1 MTLPLVR
8 FECSTS
14 KLTLL
19 ERARYPTDNSSRMT
33 QVYHRTVEIYSTFA
47 QCWKIPH
54 LVKMLYLFM
63 RSHDKQSHTPKY
75 QSGEAGKGAG
85 KVNLDLPML
94 ARTFNRSIATIKK
107 ALRLAYNLGLF
118 WLLEIKGDS
127 ARLVYTALKKVCSK
141 LNISNLGAIFEMD
154 ALDMPNQVRSQVVQ
168 AVTAQKQ
175 EASFHAAKRETKEN
189 NKKYK
194 GKKLAKH
201 VKKSQNIFK
210 NASTFMLSGVK
221 GLKIK
226 GRFLLVHRLFVPY
239 GVSQELVAELINRSP
254 QTVRKH
260 LKGIKRYQVME
271 PSNDAINTPKFWL
284 THNLGEKHYMRFDG
298 DRTLYQARTNIY
310 NLESKSLRR
319 MRLRKRISKYTRS
332 ATQFPTTT

>member
-1 MTLPLVR
+1 
-8 FECSTS
+8 
-14 KLTLL
+14 
-19 ERARYPTDNSSRMT
+19 
-33 QVYHRTVEIYSTFA
+33 
-47 QCWKIPH
+47 
-54 LVKMLYLFM
+54 MLYLFV
-63 RSHDKQSHTPKY
+63 RSHDKQHHVPKY

-85 KVNLDLPML
+85 KVSLDLPML
-94 ARTFNRSIATIKK
+94 ARTFNRSVATIKK

-118 WLLEIKGDS
+118 WLLEIKGDR
-127 ARLVYTALKKVCSK
+127 ARLIYTSLKKVCSK
-141 LNISNLGAIFEMD
+141 LNISNLGTIFEMD

-175 EASFHAAKRETKEN
+175 EASFYAAKRETKEN

-210 NASTFMLSGVK
+210 HASTIMLSGVK

-239 GVSQELVAELINRSP
+239 GVSQDLVADLVNRTP

-260 LKGIKRYQVME
+260 LKGIKRYQVCE
-271 PSNDAINTPKFWL
+271 PCNDAINTPEFWL
-284 THNLGEKHYMRFDG
+284 THNLGEKHYMKFDG

-310 NLESKSLRR
+310 NLESKSMRR
-319 MRLRKRISKYTRS
+319 MHLRKRVSKYTRQVAQS
-332 ATQFPTTT
+332 PA

>member
-1 MTLPLVR
+1 MN
-8 FECSTS
+8 
-14 KLTLL
+14 K
-19 ERARYPTDNSSRMT
+19 
-33 QVYHRTVEIYSTFA
+33 VYHRKVEIYSTFA

-54 LVKMLYLFM
+54 LVKMLYLFV
-63 RSHDKQSHTPKY
+63 RSLDKQSFAPKY
-75 QSGEAGKGAG
+75 QSGEKGKGAG
-85 KVNLDLPML
+85 KVDLDLPML

-118 WLLEIKGDS
+118 WLLEVKGDR
-127 ARLVYTALKKVCSK
+127 ARLIYTALKKVCSK
-141 LNISNLGAIFEMD
+141 LNISNLGEIFDMD
-154 ALDMPNQVRSQVVQ
+154 ALDMPNQVRSQVVI
-168 AVTAQKQ
+168 ATTAQKQ

-189 NKKYK
+189 NEKNK

-210 NASTFMLSGVK
+210 SASTFKRSGVK

-239 GVSQELVAELINRSP
+239 GVSQELVAKLVSRTP

-260 LKGIKRYQVME
+260 LKSIKRYQVME
-271 PSNDAINTPKFWL
+271 PCNDAINTPDFWL

-298 DRTLYQARTNIY
+298 DRTLYEARTNIY
-310 NLESKSLRR
+310 DIQSKSMRR
-319 MRLRKRISKYTRS
+319 MHLRKRVSKYTRHAS
-332 ATQFPTTT
+332 QSPV

>member
-1 MTLPLVR
+1 MR
-8 FECSTS
+8 GD
-14 KLTLL
+14 
-19 ERARYPTDNSSRMT
+19 PTATDSRMT
-33 QVYHRTVEIYSTFA
+33 QVYHRIVEIYSSFA

-54 LVKMLYLFM
+54 LVKMLYLFV
-63 RSHDKQSHTPKY
+63 RSHDKQHHVPKY

-85 KVNLDLPML
+85 KVSLDLPML

-118 WLLEIKGDS
+118 WLLEIKGDG
-127 ARLVYTALKKVCSK
+127 ARLIYTSLKKVCSK

-175 EASFHAAKRETKEN
+175 EASFYAAKRETKEN

-210 NASTFMLSGVK
+210 HASTIMLSGVK

-239 GVSQELVAELINRSP
+239 GVSQDLVADLVSRTP

-260 LKGIKRYQVME
+260 LKGIKRYQVCE
-271 PSNDAINTPKFWL
+271 PCNDAINTPEFWL
-284 THNLGEKHYMRFDG
+284 THNLGEKHYMKFDG

-310 NLESKSLRR
+310 NLESKSMRR
-319 MRLRKRISKYTRS
+319 MHLRKRVSKYTRQVAQS
-332 ATQFPTTT
+332 PA

>member
-1 MTLPLVR
+1 
-8 FECSTS
+8 
-14 KLTLL
+14 
-19 ERARYPTDNSSRMT
+19 MT
-33 QVYHRTVEIYSTFA
+33 QVYHKTVEIYSSFA

-54 LVKMLYLFM
+54 LVKMLYLFV

-85 KVNLDLPML
+85 KVSLDLPML

-107 ALRLAYNLGLF
+107 ALRLAYNLGVF
-118 WLLEIKGDS
+118 WLLEIKGDG
-127 ARLVYTALKKVCSK
+127 ARLIYTSLKKVCLK
-141 LNISNLGAIFEMD
+141 LNISHLGAIFEMD
-154 ALDMPNQVRSQVVQ
+154 SVDMPNQVRSLVVI
-168 AVTAQKQ
+168 ATTAQKQ
-175 EASFHAAKRETKEN
+175 EASFYAAKRETKEN

-210 NASTFMLSGVK
+210 HASTIMLSGVK

-239 GVSQELVAELINRSP
+239 GVSQDLVADLVSRTP

-260 LKGIKRYQVME
+260 LKGIKRYQVCE
-271 PSNDAINTPKFWL
+271 PCSDAINTPEFWL

-298 DRTLYQARTNIY
+298 DRTLYQARANIY
-310 NLESKSLRR
+310 DIESKSMRR
-319 MRLRKRISKYTRS
+319 MRLRKRVSKYTRQVAQS
-332 ATQFPTTT
+332 PA

>member
-1 MTLPLVR
+1 
-8 FECSTS
+8 
-14 KLTLL
+14 
-19 ERARYPTDNSSRMT
+19 MT
-33 QVYHRTVEIYSTFA
+33 QVYHRTVEIYSSFA

-54 LVKMLYLFM
+54 LVKMLYLFV
-63 RSHDKQSHTPKY
+63 RSHDKQHHVPKY

-85 KVNLDLPML
+85 KVGLDLPML
-94 ARTFNRSIATIKK
+94 ARTFNRSVATIKK
-107 ALRLAYNLGLF
+107 ALRLAYNLGIF
-118 WLLEIKGDS
+118 WLLEIKGDG
-127 ARLVYTALKKVCSK
+127 ARLIYTSLKKVCSK

-154 ALDMPNQVRSQVVQ
+154 ALDMPNQVRSQVVI
-168 AVTAQKQ
+168 ATTAQKQ
-175 EASFHAAKRETKEN
+175 EASFYAAKRETKEN

-210 NASTFMLSGVK
+210 SASTFMLSGVK

-239 GVSQELVAELINRSP
+239 GVSQDLVAELVNRTP

-260 LKGIKRYQVME
+260 LKGIKRYQVCE
-271 PSNDAINTPKFWL
+271 PCSDAISTPEFWL

-298 DRTLYQARTNIY
+298 DRTLYQAKTNIY
-310 NLESKSLRR
+310 DLESKSLRR
-319 MRLRKRISKYTRS
+319 MHLRKRVSKYTRS
-332 ATQFPTTT
+332 APQSPANSIGA

>member
-1 MTLPLVR
+1 MR
-8 FECSTS
+8 GD
-14 KLTLL
+14 
-19 ERARYPTDNSSRMT
+19 PTVCTSRMT
-33 QVYHRTVEIYSTFA
+33 QVYHRIVEIYSSFA

-54 LVKMLYLFM
+54 LVKMLYLFV
-63 RSHDKQSHTPKY
+63 RSHDKQHHVPKY

-85 KVNLDLPML
+85 KVSLDLPML
-94 ARTFNRSIATIKK
+94 ARTFNRSVATIKK

-118 WLLEIKGDS
+118 WLLEIKGDL
-127 ARLVYTALKKVCSK
+127 ARLIYTSLKKVCSK

-175 EASFHAAKRETKEN
+175 EASFYAAKRETKEN

-210 NASTFMLSGVK
+210 HASTIMLSGVK

-239 GVSQELVAELINRSP
+239 GVSQDLVADLVNRTP

-260 LKGIKRYQVME
+260 LKGIKRYQVCE
-271 PSNDAINTPKFWL
+271 PCNDAINTPEFWL
-284 THNLGEKHYMRFDG
+284 THNLGEKHYMKFDG

-310 NLESKSLRR
+310 NLESKSMRR
-319 MRLRKRISKYTRS
+319 MHLRKRVSKYTRQVAQS
-332 ATQFPTTT
+332 PA

>member
-1 MTLPLVR
+1 
-8 FECSTS
+8 
-14 KLTLL
+14 
-19 ERARYPTDNSSRMT
+19 
-33 QVYHRTVEIYSTFA
+33 
-47 QCWKIPH
+47 
-54 LVKMLYLFM
+54 MLYLFV
-63 RSHDKQSHTPKY
+63 RSHDKQHHVPKY

-85 KVNLDLPML
+85 KVSLDLPML
-94 ARTFNRSIATIKK
+94 ARTFNRSVATIKK
-107 ALRLAYNLGLF
+107 ALRLAYNLGVF
-118 WLLEIKGDS
+118 WLLEIKGDG
-127 ARLVYTALKKVCSK
+127 ARLIYTSLKKVCSK

-154 ALDMPNQVRSQVVQ
+154 SVDMPNQVRSQVVQ

-175 EASFHAAKRETKEN
+175 EASFYAAKRETKEN

-210 NASTFMLSGVK
+210 HASTIMLSGVK

-239 GVSQELVAELINRSP
+239 GVSQDLVADLVSRTP

-260 LKGIKRYQVME
+260 LKGIKRYQVCE
-271 PSNDAINTPKFWL
+271 PCNDAINTPEFWL
-284 THNLGEKHYMRFDG
+284 THNLGEKHYMKFDG

-310 NLESKSLRR
+310 NLESKSMRR
-319 MRLRKRISKYTRS
+319 MHLRKRVSKYTRQVAQS
-332 ATQFPTTT
+332 PA

>member
-1 MTLPLVR
+1 
-8 FECSTS
+8 
-14 KLTLL
+14 
-19 ERARYPTDNSSRMT
+19 MT
-33 QVYHRTVEIYSTFA
+33 QVYHRIVEIYSSFA

-54 LVKMLYLFM
+54 LVKMLYLFV
-63 RSHDKQSHTPKY
+63 RSHDKQHHVPKY

-85 KVNLDLPML
+85 KVSLDLPML
-94 ARTFNRSIATIKK
+94 ARTFNRSVATIKK

-118 WLLEIKGDS
+118 WLLEIKGDG
-127 ARLVYTALKKVCSK
+127 ARLIYTSLKKVCSK
-141 LNISNLGAIFEMD
+141 LNISNLGTIFEMD
-154 ALDMPNQVRSQVVQ
+154 SVDMPNQVRSQVVQ

-175 EASFHAAKRETKEN
+175 EASFYAAKRETKEN

-210 NASTFMLSGVK
+210 HASTIMLSGVK

-239 GVSQELVAELINRSP
+239 GVSQDLVADLVSRTP

-260 LKGIKRYQVME
+260 LKGIKRYQVCE
-271 PSNDAINTPKFWL
+271 PCNDAINTPEFWL
-284 THNLGEKHYMRFDG
+284 THNLGEKHYMKFDG

-310 NLESKSLRR
+310 NLESKSMRR
-319 MRLRKRISKYTRS
+319 MHLRKRVSKYTRQVAQS
-332 ATQFPTTT
+332 PT

>member
-1 MTLPLVR
+1 MI
-8 FECSTS
+8 
-14 KLTLL
+14 K
-19 ERARYPTDNSSRMT
+19 
-33 QVYHRTVEIYSTFA
+33 VYHRIVEIYSSFA

-54 LVKMLYLFM
+54 LVKMLYLFV
-63 RSHDKQSHTPKY
+63 RSHDKQHHVPKY

-85 KVNLDLPML
+85 KVSLDLPML
-94 ARTFNRSIATIKK
+94 ARTFNRSVATIKK

-118 WLLEIKGDS
+118 WLLEIKGDR
-127 ARLVYTALKKVCSK
+127 ARLIYTSLKKVCSK
-141 LNISNLGAIFEMD
+141 LNISNLGTIFEMD

-175 EASFHAAKRETKEN
+175 EASFYAAKRETKEN

-210 NASTFMLSGVK
+210 HASTIMLSGVK

-239 GVSQELVAELINRSP
+239 GVSQDLVADLVNRTP

-260 LKGIKRYQVME
+260 LKGIKRYQVCE
-271 PSNDAINTPKFWL
+271 PCNDAINTPEFWL
-284 THNLGEKHYMRFDG
+284 THNLGEKHYMKFDG

-310 NLESKSLRR
+310 NLESKSMRR
-319 MRLRKRISKYTRS
+319 MHLRKRVSKYTRQVAQS
-332 ATQFPTTT
+332 PA

>member
-1 MTLPLVR
+1 
-8 FECSTS
+8 
-14 KLTLL
+14 
-19 ERARYPTDNSSRMT
+19 
-33 QVYHRTVEIYSTFA
+33 
-47 QCWKIPH
+47 
-54 LVKMLYLFM
+54 M
-63 RSHDKQSHTPKY
+63 RSLDKQCHTPKY

-85 KVNLDLPML
+85 KVSLDLPML

-118 WLLEIKGDS
+118 WLLEIKGDG
-127 ARLVYTALKKVCSK
+127 ARLIYTALKKVCSK

-154 ALDMPNQVRSQVVQ
+154 ALDMPNQVRSQVVI
-168 AVTAQKQ
+168 ATTAQKQ

-210 NASTFMLSGVK
+210 YASTFMLSGVK

-239 GVSQELVAELINRSP
+239 GVSQELVAELVSRTP

-260 LKGIKRYQVME
+260 LKGIKRYQVCE
-271 PSNDAINTPKFWL
+271 PCNDAINTPDFWL

-298 DRTLYQARTNIY
+298 DRTLYQAKANIY
-310 NLESKSLRR
+310 DLESNSLRR
-319 MRLRKRISKYTRS
+319 MRLRKRVSKYTRQVAQS
-332 ATQFPTTT
+332 PA

>member
-1 MTLPLVR
+1 
-8 FECSTS
+8 
-14 KLTLL
+14 
-19 ERARYPTDNSSRMT
+19 MT

-54 LVKMLYLFM
+54 LVKMLYLFV

-85 KVNLDLPML
+85 KVALDLPML

-118 WLLEIKGDS
+118 WLLEIKGDG
-127 ARLVYTALKKVCSK
+127 ARLIYTSLKKVCSR
-141 LNISNLGAIFEMD
+141 LNISDLGAIFEMD
-154 ALDMPNQVRSQVVQ
+154 SVDMPNQVRSQVVQ

-189 NKKYK
+189 NKKNK

-210 NASTFMLSGVK
+210 SASLICAIRCLS
-221 GLKIK
+221 
-226 GRFLLVHRLFVPY
+226 
-239 GVSQELVAELINRSP
+239 
-254 QTVRKH
+254 
-260 LKGIKRYQVME
+260 
-271 PSNDAINTPKFWL
+271 
-284 THNLGEKHYMRFDG
+284 
-298 DRTLYQARTNIY
+298 
-310 NLESKSLRR
+310 
-319 MRLRKRISKYTRS
+319 RISS
-332 ATQFPTTT
+332 